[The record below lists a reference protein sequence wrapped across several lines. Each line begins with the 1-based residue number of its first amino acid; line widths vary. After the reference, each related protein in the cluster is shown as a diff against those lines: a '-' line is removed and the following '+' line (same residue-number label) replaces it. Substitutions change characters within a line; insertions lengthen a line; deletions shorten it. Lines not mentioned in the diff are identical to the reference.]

1 MQADDNKV
9 VREIRAIRDMVESV
23 WVAIV
28 LAFVLR
34 AFMVE
39 AFVIPT
45 GSMAPRLM
53 GRHYDLRCPSCGYR
67 FAYGYGGEDTSRR
80 PIRPPG
86 ARCPNCYYH
95 GTDKE
100 DSFDPVFAKSGDRV
114 LVLKYLYQFSEPQPW
129 DVVVFRNPQDNHQNY
144 IKRLVG
150 LPGETIEIVHG
161 DLFVRR
167 NGSGGG
173 TSTPWRIRR
182 KPDRAQ
188 NAMWQIV
195 FDNDYRPDEDMLA
208 NIRVRAPEW
217 DAGTGTGWKVSQD
230 KRGFTFEGDREGHLT
245 FDAPRDRFYPRY
257 AYNAHERAHSPQM
270 DVCTDLKLS
279 AVFEPTQETSS
290 LEMLLTSF
298 EHRFRGVVTAD
309 GTVALHYH
317 SPAHAEGQWKTWTA
331 TLGSKLTPGAGR
343 EVSLEHADFRVTLR
357 VDGEPILRVD
367 SEAYEDEEL
376 YDKTTIRE
384 RLVQRLTEQAR
395 RPAPTPEVKFIARG
409 GGCRLTHLRLMRDVY
424 YTHTGLDTPSSSPA
438 DTYARD
444 AEAIAAKDPS
454 KARNNWKKRDRG
466 WGVMGN
472 PIALRDSDDPDLDEF
487 FVLGDN
493 SPQSLDGRAWTK
505 AAPTLRLYDDDG
517 NALYQLGTVPR
528 YAMIGRALFVYWP
541 AGFRLPG
548 LKLPIVPN
556 VGRMRLIR

>member
-53 GRHYDLRCPSCGYR
+53 GRHYDMRCPSCGYR
-67 FAYGYGGEDTSRR
+67 FAYGYGGEDSTRAA
-80 PIRPPG
+80 IRPPK

-95 GTDKE
+95 GTNTE
-100 DSFDPVFAKSGDRV
+100 DHFERVFAQGGDRV
-114 LVLKYLYQFSEPQPW
+114 LVLKYLYQFSEPQAW

-150 LPGETIEIVHG
+150 LPGETLEIVHG
-161 DLFVRR
+161 DIFVRR

-173 TSTPWRIRR
+173 PQTPWKIRR

-188 NAMWQIV
+188 DAMWQIV
-195 FDNDYRPDEDMLA
+195 FDNDYRPNEDMLA
-208 NIRVRAPEW
+208 GIRARVLQWEPGA
-217 DAGTGTGWKVSQD
+217 GWKPSPD
-230 KRGFTFEGDREGHLT
+230 GRAFTFEGDSEGHLT
-245 FDAPRDRFYPRY
+245 FDPPRDRYQPHY
-257 AYNAHERAHSPQM
+257 AYNSYDGSHTLSPRM
-270 DVCTDLKLS
+270 DICTDLKLS
-279 AVFEPTQETSS
+279 AVFEPAQETSS

-298 EHRFRGVVTAD
+298 EHRFRGVVSAD
-309 GTVALHYH
+309 GTASLHYH
-317 SPAHAEGQWKTWTA
+317 SPAHGEGQWKTWTA
-331 TLGSKLTPGAGR
+331 ALPSKLTPGVGR

-357 VDGEPILRVD
+357 VDGEPVLRVD
-367 SEAYEDEEL
+367 SDAYEDEDL
-376 YDKTTIRE
+376 YGKTTIRE
-384 RLVQRLTEQAR
+384 RLVQRLTEQPR
-395 RPAPTPEVKFIARG
+395 RQAPKPEVKIIARG
-409 GGCRLTHLRLMRDVY
+409 GGCGLTHLKLMRDVY
-424 YTHTGLDTPSSSPA
+424 YTNTGKDTNSSSPA
-438 DTYARD
+438 DRYAID
-444 AEAIAAKDPS
+444 AEAAAAIDPS
-454 KARNNWKKRDRG
+454 KARNDWTKGNLA

-472 PIALRDSDDPDLDEF
+472 PIRLMDSDDPDLDEF

-505 AAPTLRLYDDDG
+505 AAPTLRLYDEDG

-548 LKLPIVPN
+548 VSLPIVPN

>member
-1 MQADDNKV
+1 MKADETKV

-67 FAYGYGGEDTSRR
+67 FAFGYGGERTDGKA
-80 PIRPPG
+80 IRPPG
-86 ARCPNCYYH
+86 ARCPNCYYRD
-95 GTDKE
+95 TDE
-100 DSFDPVFAKSGDRV
+100 ANFAPVHVQGGDRV
-114 LVLKYLYQFSEPQPW
+114 LVLKYLYQFSPPQPW

-161 DLFVRR
+161 DIFVRESAAE
-167 NGSGGG
+167 GEPEP
-173 TSTPWRIRR
+173 PWRIRR

-188 NAMWQIV
+188 DAMWQIV
-195 FDNDYRPDEDMLA
+195 FDNDYRPDADMLRRTGV
-208 NIRVRAPEW
+208 IWPRWKPGTEWTPSPDGRA
-217 DAGTGTGWKVSQD
+217 
-230 KRGFTFEGDREGHLT
+230 FTFEGNHGAHLT
-245 FDAPRDRFYPRY
+245 FDAARDRYHPRY
-257 AYNAHERAHSPQM
+257 AYNAYDVPHALSPRM
-270 DVCTDLKLS
+270 DICSDLKLS

-298 EHRFRGVVTAD
+298 EHRFRGVVSAD
-309 GTVALHYH
+309 GTASLHYH
-317 SPAHAEGQWKTWTA
+317 SPEHPEGKWKTWTA
-331 TLGSKLTPGAGR
+331 SLGSKLAPGTGQ

-357 VDGEPILRVD
+357 VDGEVVLQVD
-367 SEAYEDEEL
+367 REAYEDADL
-376 YDKTTIRE
+376 YGETTIHE
-384 RLVQRLTEQAR
+384 RLVGRLKEQPQ

-424 YTHTGLDTPSSSPA
+424 YTNTGRDTNNSTPA
-438 DTYARD
+438 DQYAID
-444 AEAIAAKDPS
+444 AEAAAAVDPRN
-454 KARNNWKKRDRG
+454 ARNNWQTG
-466 WGVMGN
+466 LAWGVMGN
-472 PIALRDSDDPDLDEF
+472 PIHLQKNPDDPDLDEF

-505 AAPTLRLYDDDG
+505 AAPTLRLYDE
-517 NALYQLGTVPR
+517 NRKPLYQLGTVPR
-528 YAMIGRALFVYWP
+528 YTMIGRALFVYWP

-548 LKLPIVPN
+548 VSLPIVPN

>member
-53 GRHYDLRCPSCGYR
+53 GRHYDMRCPSCGYR
-67 FAYGYGGEDTSRR
+67 FAYGYGGENTGPK
-80 PIRPPG
+80 PIRPPK
-86 ARCPNCYYH
+86 ARCPNCYYR
-95 GTDKE
+95 GTNAE
-100 DSFDPVFAKSGDRV
+100 DRFEPVFAQGGDRV
-114 LVLKYLYQFSEPQPW
+114 LVLKYLYQFSEPQAW

-150 LPGETIEIVHG
+150 LPGETLEIVHG
-161 DLFVRR
+161 DIFVHR
-167 NGSGGG
+167 NGSGGAAP
-173 TSTPWRIRR
+173 TPWQIRR

-188 NAMWQIV
+188 DAMWQIV
-195 FDNDYRPDEDMLA
+195 FDNDYRPDEDMLKTINVIWPRWKPGA
-208 NIRVRAPEW
+208 GSGWDTAENGRA
-217 DAGTGTGWKVSQD
+217 
-230 KRGFTFEGDREGHLT
+230 FTYEGDREGHLT
-245 FDAPRDRFYPRY
+245 FDAPRDRYQPHY
-257 AYNAHERAHSPQM
+257 AYNTYDGTHSISPRM
-270 DVCTDLKLS
+270 DICTDLKLS
-279 AVFEPTQETSS
+279 AVFTPEQTTSS

-298 EHRFRGVVTAD
+298 EHRFRGVVSAD
-309 GTVALHYH
+309 GTASLHYH
-317 SPAHAEGQWKTWTA
+317 SPAHEQGQWKTWTA
-331 TLGSKLTPGAGR
+331 ALGSKLTPGAGR

-357 VDGEPILRVD
+357 VDGEPVLRVD

-376 YDKTTIRE
+376 YGKTTIRE
-384 RLVQRLTEQAR
+384 RLVQRLTEQPG

-409 GGCRLTHLRLMRDVY
+409 GGCSLTHLRLMRDVY
-424 YTHTGLDTPSSSPA
+424 YTNTGLDGIGSSPA
-438 DTYARD
+438 DTYARK
-444 AEAIAAKDPS
+444 AKAAPS
-454 KARNNWKKRDRG
+454 KARNDWSKEDLA
-466 WGVMGN
+466 WGVLGN
-472 PIALRDSDDPDLDEF
+472 PIRLLKNSDDPDLDEF

-505 AAPTLRLYDDDG
+505 AAPTLRLYDKDG

-548 LKLPIVPN
+548 LSLPIVPN